1 MENNISNTT
10 LEKLA
15 QAYLKDIKSK
25 RRWRFVTRLIII
37 LIALLLIVSVLFS
50 SSKELAPHIALV
62 KVNGVIAENAEAN
75 AERINQSLD
84 DAYANKLVKGVIV
97 EINSPGGS
105 PVQSD
110 EIYSHMQYLQHKYP
124 SIPMYAVCTDV
135 CASGGYYIAAGA
147 KDIYANKMT
156 IVGSI
161 GVIGSG
167 FGFTGLMDKLGIER
181 RTYISGKNK
190 DFLDPFSPQK
200 LQQTEQFKKLL
211 DETHQVFIAAVENS
225 RDDRL
230 KDKAMDTTFSGE
242 PFSGIQAKQMGLID
256 GFASV
261 DQLRRE
267 KFNNINIID
276 YTQPLDFLT
285 SVSQKL
291 GNSVYYK
298 AISETSFSLK

>member
-1 MENNISNTT
+1 MENNIFNTT

-25 RRWRFVTRLIII
+25 RRWCFVTRLIII
-37 LIALLLIVSVLFS
+37 LIALLLIFGGLFS

-62 KVNGVIAENAEAN
+62 KINGIIAEDAEAN

-84 DAYANKLVKGVIV
+84 DTYANKLVKGVIV

-161 GVIGSG
+161 GIIGSG

-225 RDDRL
+225 RGDRL
-230 KDKAMDTTFSGE
+230 KDKTMDTTFSGE

-261 DQLRRE
+261 NQLRHK

-276 YTQPLDFLT
+276 YTQPLGFLT
-285 SVSQKL
+285 AVSQKL